1 MEAVRKPK
9 TKERARPPD
18 PTPAPP
24 LPARGRERSALDRVL
39 PEVPRDEPRAAPPLP
54 PRLRTASPPTVARER
69 SPSPEPEEIEIP
81 LQEQRA
87 PTPPP
92 TLPPRYIS
100 PRTNGVAAEAPERSF
115 EAPPLPEKTRSP
127 STVSAPA
134 PTVTHQPA
142 TVLPAARPAYPV
154 LDTMPEASWARVAP
168 LAPSGLPSY
177 SQLSDRPSEKERE
190 AWKPCAPREEAP
202 PLYPSMNVLET
213 TDLGLLSEQAL
224 LSFYHNELYEASDDL
239 VDRFCRE
246 EERPNGP
253 LIELLRRFK
262 AVCDD
267 IALSAV
273 EESANAT
280 SLNKCLREVWNMQKR
295 THNHNDVC
303 GENRAGSGVGHFDIA
318 VMSNE
323 KLEEM
328 RKLLRGNR
336 DVTLRKRM
344 SQEVEARALALQ
356 IQWIVISVNT
366 SFLSETRAS
375 PSSLPTLLDA
385 PPLGSFSS
393 PSRQR
398 LRSSL
403 SDLFSFLRLPNLPKR
418 FVDAATAWVTELTC
432 ILHKSCLA
440 VDGLWLLC
448 HVLRMPSPA
457 AEWTAPLIQT
467 FVQSN
472 SSSKLKMD
480 YCIAMLAQLMSPIKS
495 RESFLSALTLSND
508 DTGEGWMI
516 VDEEGE
522 KEHNPIVISETDL
535 TSLLEQL
542 PMTDF
547 YSLAFLHF
555 TTTNPDRMGQFVSLL
570 AFQLVLMKIFHIG
583 LETYSQLEYK
593 SFCKQIG
600 MTLRKSVRELAS
612 HWKVARG
619 LLDPAAENQLQREM
633 DRVVLLAVNYV
644 ISKRSLGL
652 WQFLID
658 LPYDAISDE
667 CRLRV
672 EYLLR
677 RGGDEDSKNVRELFE
692 MPQQDIAREIQA
704 STLAER
710 LDATGALDTVFLVNA
725 LAALVA
731 QSSRDPTP
739 FLREMVQVCFVDAN
753 TRDSLYKVGGE
764 AIGTL
769 LGAKPSSLDAL
780 ITIIDRSIDHMEE
793 HAVDIFSSAP
803 LHLCKIG
810 ESVVGGVIGK
820 WLIARS
826 PERAG
831 NRVARRIL
839 SALNWGYEDDG
850 RSLWMSERVHAV
862 CADTVLKAHIS
873 HCARSNGLIAKSVG
887 KIAKLASKI
896 PDYEQHFSQ
905 FCWDLLVKLKLP
917 TQVSKKEPEADLA
930 AYFLHAV
937 QHSLASAEQFAESGL
952 NYVGELVNAGCTSA
966 AVVLITRA
974 FALHYEK
981 ANVITGHKNF
991 LAVFERVIHA
1001 DQCSYAYQLLT
1012 GPSSSP
1018 TLIVRLIACAI
1029 VYEARFVSSLP
1040 LYLRAWVDAL
1050 VVKRAALFNTDQ
1062 VSLQLLGTITRLAF
1076 ERDARDLMGI
1086 TDQLQNAHMQILTT
1100 WRETSK
1106 GFLSMF
1112 SGTPQPP
1119 PLIPSSHLS
1128 VSLWSS
1134 FACLCV
1140 EDAAFDAFHA
1150 VLYDGLAKK
1159 DKTTVEEALKK
1170 ASSKVSFALPM
1181 DRLPVFRWMELC
1193 RLCGSGE
1200 REKEAQRDAPVLA
1213 LALQK
1218 LAQQMFNP
1226 RSSQGKKHQLARKFY
1241 AAPPREKWQGLEEF
1255 LESRSVGE
1263 AKGLPKAVA
1272 GWIRASLDISLPSF
1286 SDYSRFD
1293 LDYLLQLI
1301 IAEDKNPWM
1310 DFVDLNAIASQ
1321 DIEDSRF
1328 YATACH
1334 ERGRILPSSGSHN
1347 SLYPGTAMGGMGSRA
1362 LPFPSLPS
1370 HPSLPQ
1376 APSLDRSIVAHPQLA
1391 TSMVQPLLNSI
1402 SKLAVEFV
1410 SASDKTEDKD
1420 REYCELLKKLYTP
1433 AVINIAVVVKC
1444 TKNCQIPATRT
1455 AQASGTEFN
1464 TTTDATMTKNREER
1478 SSTVNSLQKAV
1489 MDAAAVQTASIEFI
1503 ARELCDMAATAPENL
1518 RMTSMQSV
1526 GRSLFFLITSSV
1538 SSATSSPILFPPA
1551 TASLENA
1558 LRTLGRNF
1566 IVYRPEEQLGVMKL
1580 VLDGFVLS
1588 DPLVESFSPEC
1599 LTPALMVQAYER
1611 LSDAV
1616 AKPELSQRALMLL
1629 SRLSISRATSVP
1641 PLQFRPLMPLAF
1653 RNVAAATATED
1664 TVTSPLG
1671 QLCMEH
1677 FVAFVFHQFP
1687 VNFAYGLELTLNG
1700 CNMGSTPPVLLE
1712 SVAKRVEALP
1722 SPNATSEYRIDPKTS
1737 LECLAVT
1744 SRALVQGGGGALSSL
1759 FSRWY
1764 KYTEALGAMMQLFI
1778 MKWTL
1783 ANFNSESP
1791 TMLIQNELSE
1801 VFVRIVSVF
1810 GPLLSPSSPSLPPFS
1825 PSHQETAGALA
1836 ARFVATIA
1844 ALPHNGVL
1852 PAGATNTLSLVWRFY
1867 AEQLAILTHGTMH
1880 YYGTIETYLV
1890 RLPWNQFW
1898 PSLRAL
1904 QAMEEVLS
1912 SRSTD
1917 CAPFVAQVTV
1927 RVPWSDV
1934 LQLHVP
1940 DDLRPSYLSKL
1951 FLVVA
1956 RLCAKPGH
1964 FAKVRAS
1971 MVELLKTLASRQ
1983 DWTTVSIKDAEN
1995 IANTISV
2002 ILPFDA
2008 ASNPTEAVSILK
2020 VMWRKMCCF
2029 SSSASTLPT
2038 DSITVLKQCAFLRAE
2053 LNLVI
2058 RTGSAQSALPAYNS
2072 LLSDVS
2078 TVAAHQ
2084 DNLRVFCAVARELT
2098 CVWTKI
2104 TDVKLGESLVTG
2116 WQSYLSTTPSSPLV
2130 LTCLN
2135 TIVGSLNNDQHSTTF
2150 KVMES
2155 TLQAYFKRPTS
2166 NWSEALQWV
2175 SIPEAARDGAAK
2187 YLFTMPNSDNK
2198 LVPLSLTLRSF
2209 IIHGQNHPTVYE
2221 KLLHY
2226 VTNVKPKYV
2235 EDESSFCALL
2245 SLLLQWSTSPST
2257 GGETAASSYRA
2268 MMEWLK
2274 RVAHDER
2281 GGGLLGAIGL
2291 GKKNAYTNK
2300 LRIVLQLVELY
2311 LTQQRQSGDK
2321 SPELRVRRKE
2331 NEPVMN
2337 SRVGAFKEMSGVKA
2351 NASFSAAFSQAA
2363 PFFTRVETHH
2373 IEHTHL
2379 LLQKVAASIFGDPKY
2394 LEA

>member
-9 TKERARPPD
+9 TKERSRPPD

-24 LPARGRERSALDRVL
+24 LPARGRTALDRAL
-39 PEVPRDEPRAAPPLP
+39 PDVPREEPGAAPPLP
-54 PRLRTASPPTVARER
+54 PRQRTASPPPVTRER

-81 LQEQRA
+81 PEEQPREPA
-87 PTPPP
+87 PSLP
-92 TLPPRYIS
+92 PPRYIF
-100 PRTNGVAAEAPERSF
+100 PRTNGAAAETPERSASTV
-115 EAPPLPEKTRSP
+115 EAPPLPEKTRTP
-127 STVSAPA
+127 STVSAP
-134 PTVTHQPA
+134 PT
-142 TVLPAARPAYPV
+142 TVLPATVTSTRPAYPV
-154 LDTMPEASWARVAP
+154 LDTMPEASSTAVRMAP
-168 LAPSGLPSY
+168 PAPSGLPSY
-177 SQLSDRPSEKERE
+177 AQLADKSTEKERE
-190 AWKPCAPREEAP
+190 AWRPSVPREEAP
-202 PLYPSMNVLET
+202 PMYPIMSMNVLET
-213 TDLGLLSEQAL
+213 TDLGLLSEQSL
-224 LSFYHNELYEASDDL
+224 LSYYHNELYEASDDL

-246 EERPNGP
+246 EEFPSGP
-253 LIELLRRFK
+253 LFELLKRHKEACDHIEL
-262 AVCDD
+262 AD
-267 IALSAV
+267 V
-273 EESANAT
+273 EISANT
-280 SLNKCLREVWNMQKR
+280 QSLHKCLREVWNAQKR
-295 THNHNDVC
+295 THNHNDIC
-303 GENRAGSGVGHFDIA
+303 GENRPGSGVGTYDIS
-318 VMSNE
+318 VMSTE

-328 RKLLRGNR
+328 RKMLRSNR
-336 DVTLRKRM
+336 DVMLRKKM
-344 SQEVEARALALQ
+344 SHEVEARALGLQ
-356 IQWIVISVNT
+356 IQWIIIRINT
-366 SFLSETRAS
+366 AFLSETRTT
-375 PSSLPTLLDA
+375 PNSLPTLLDA
-385 PPLGSFSS
+385 PPLGSFTAH
-393 PSRQR
+393 SRSL
-398 LRSSL
+398 LRSAL
-403 SDLFSFLRLPNLPKR
+403 SDLFYFLRIPHLKKR
-418 FVDAATAWVTELTC
+418 FSDAATAWVTELTC
-432 ILHKSCLA
+432 VLHKACLA
-440 VDGLWLLC
+440 TDGLWLLC

-457 AEWTAPLIQT
+457 AEWTSPLIQT

-472 SSSKLKMD
+472 SSGKLKMD
-480 YCIAMLAQLMSPIKS
+480 YCIAMLGQLMGPIKS
-495 RESFLSALTLSND
+495 RESFLSALLQMND
-508 DTGEGWMI
+508 EAGEGWMI

-522 KEHNPIVISETDL
+522 KEHNPVVISETDL

-542 PMTDF
+542 PMSDF
-547 YSLAFLHF
+547 YSLAYLHF
-555 TTTNPDRMGQFVSLL
+555 STTNPDRMGQFVSLL

-619 LLDPAAENQLQREM
+619 LLDPASESQLQKEM
-633 DRVVLLAVNYV
+633 DRVVLLAVQYV

-677 RGGDEDSKNVRELFE
+677 RGGDEDSRSVRELFE
-692 MPQQDIAREIQA
+692 MPQPEIVREIQA

-764 AIGTL
+764 AIGTV

-793 HAVDIFSSAP
+793 HAVDIFATAP

-831 NRVARRIL
+831 NRVARRVL
-839 SALNWGYEDDG
+839 SALNWGYGDDGDG

-905 FCWDLLVKLKLP
+905 FCWDLLIKLKLP
-917 TQVSKKEPEADLA
+917 TQPSSKEPEADLA

-981 ANVITGHKNF
+981 AAVITGHKNF
-991 LAVFERVIHA
+991 LPVFDRVIHA

-1012 GPSSSP
+1012 GPSSAP

-1029 VYEARFVSSLP
+1029 VYEARLVANLP
-1040 LYLRAWVDAL
+1040 LFLRAWVDAL
-1050 VVKRAALFNTDQ
+1050 VVKRAAVFNTDQ

-1076 ERDARDLMGI
+1076 ERDGRDLMGI
-1086 TDQLQNAHMQILTT
+1086 QDQLQNAHMQILTA
-1100 WRETSK
+1100 WRESSK
-1106 GFLSMF
+1106 GFFAMF
-1112 SGTPQPP
+1112 SSTPQPP
-1119 PLIPSSHLS
+1119 PLIPTSHIA

-1134 FACLCV
+1134 YACLCV

-1159 DKTTVEEALKK
+1159 DKTTVDDALKK

-1181 DRLPVFRWMELC
+1181 ERLPVFRWMELC
-1193 RLCGSGE
+1193 RLCGTGE
-1200 REKEAQRDAPVLA
+1200 REKEAERDGPVLA
-1213 LALQK
+1213 LALQR
-1218 LAQQMFNP
+1218 LAQQMFTP
-1226 RSSQGKKHQLARKFY
+1226 RNSQGKKHQLARKFY
-1241 AAPPREKWQGLEEF
+1241 AAPPRERWATFEEF
-1255 LESRSVGE
+1255 LDSRSAGE
-1263 AKGLPKAVA
+1263 ARGLPKAVA

-1286 SDYSRFD
+1286 GDYSRFD
-1293 LDYLLQLI
+1293 LDYLLQLVI
-1301 IAEDKNPWM
+1301 VEDKNPWM

-1321 DIEDSRF
+1321 DTEDSRF
-1328 YATACH
+1328 YASACH
-1334 ERGRILPSSGSHN
+1334 ERGRLLPSSGSQG
-1347 SLYPGTAMGGMGSRA
+1347 SLYPGAALGGMGSRA
-1362 LPFPSLPS
+1362 IPFPILPT

-1376 APSLDRSIVAHPQLA
+1376 APVIDRSIANHPQLA
-1391 TSMVQPLLNSI
+1391 TSLVQPLLNSI

-1410 SASDKTEDKD
+1410 TASDFVEDKD
-1420 REYCELLKKLYTP
+1420 REYCELLKKLHCP

-1444 TKNCQIPATRT
+1444 TKGCPIPATRT
-1455 AQASGTEFN
+1455 AQVSGTEFN
-1464 TTTDATMTKNREER
+1464 TTTDAAMTKNREER
-1478 SSTVNSLQKAV
+1478 SSTVSSIQKSV
-1489 MDAAAVQTASIEFI
+1489 MDAASVQTAGLEFI
-1503 ARELCDMAATAPENL
+1503 ARELCGMAAVHESQRQN
-1518 RMTSMQSV
+1518 SMQAV
-1526 GRSLFFLITSSV
+1526 GRSLFFLLTSSI

-1551 TASLENA
+1551 TASLEHA
-1558 LRTLGRNF
+1558 LRTLGRTF
-1566 IVYRPEEQLGVMKL
+1566 IHSHPDEQLEVMQL

-1599 LTPALMVQAYER
+1599 LTPALMVQAYKR

-1616 AKPELSQRALMLL
+1616 ARPELSQRALMLL
-1629 SRLSISRATSVP
+1629 SRLSISRATSLP

-1653 RNVAAATATED
+1653 RNVAAATAGTED
-1664 TVTSPLG
+1664 TVASPLG

-1677 FVAFVFHQFP
+1677 FIAFVFHQFP

-1700 CNMGSTPPVLLE
+1700 CNMGSTPPILLE
-1712 SVAKRVEALP
+1712 SMAKRVEALP
-1722 SPNATSEYRIDPKTS
+1722 SPNSSADYRMDAKTS
-1737 LECLAVT
+1737 LECIAVT
-1744 SRALVQGGGGALSSL
+1744 SRALVQGGAGALSSL

-1764 KYTEALGAMMQLFI
+1764 KYTEALGALMQLFI
-1778 MKWTL
+1778 MKSAL
-1783 ANFNSESP
+1783 ATFNSESP

-1801 VFVRIVSVF
+1801 VFVRTVSLF

-1825 PSHQETAGALA
+1825 PSHQEAAGALA
-1836 ARFVATIA
+1836 ARFVATIG
-1844 ALPHNGVL
+1844 ALPHNGAL
-1852 PAGATNTLSLVWRFY
+1852 PAGSVNTLSLVWRFY
-1867 AEQLAILTHGTMH
+1867 AEQLAILTHGTMQ
-1880 YYGTIETYLV
+1880 YYGTMETYLV

-1898 PSLRAL
+1898 PSMRAL

-1912 SRSTD
+1912 SRSAD

-1927 RVPWSDV
+1927 RVPWMDV

-1971 MVELLKTLASRQ
+1971 MVELLKTLAARP
-1983 DWTTVSIKDAEN
+1983 DWTTVSIEDAEN

-2008 ASNPTEAVSILK
+2008 ASNPTEAVAILK
-2020 VMWRKMCCF
+2020 VMWRKMCSF

-2038 DSITVLKQCAFLRAE
+2038 DGITVLKQCALLKAE

-2078 TVAAHQ
+2078 TVASHQ
-2084 DNLRVFCAVARELT
+2084 DNLRAFCAVARELT
-2098 CVWTKI
+2098 K
-2104 TDVKLGESLVTG
+2104 GLVTG
-2116 WQSYLSTTPSSPLV
+2116 WQAYLSATPSSPLV

-2135 TIVGSLNNDQHSTTF
+2135 TIVGSLNPDQHSTAL

-2155 TLQAYFKRPTS
+2155 TLHAYFKRPTS
-2166 NWSEALQWV
+2166 SWSEAVQWV
-2175 SIPEAARDGAAK
+2175 AIPEGGRDAAAK
-2187 YLFTMPNSDNK
+2187 YLFTLPNSDNK

-2209 IIHGQNHPTVYE
+2209 IIHGQQHPAVYE

-2235 EDESSFCALL
+2235 EDESSFCSLL
-2245 SLLLQWSTSPST
+2245 SLLLQWITSPST
-2257 GGETAASSYRA
+2257 GGETAASGYRA
-2268 MMEWLK
+2268 IMEWLK

-2281 GGGLLGAIGL
+2281 GGGILGAIGL

-2300 LRIVLQLVELY
+2300 LRVVLQLTELY
-2311 LTQQRQSGDK
+2311 LMQQRQSGEK
-2321 SPELRVRRKE
+2321 SPELRVRRRE

-2337 SRVGAFKEMSGVKA
+2337 SRVGAFKEMSGAKA
-2351 NASFSAAFSQAA
+2351 NAPFSAAFSQAT

-2379 LLQKVAASIFGDPKY
+2379 LLQRVAASIFGNPKY
-2394 LEA
+2394 LET

>member
-9 TKERARPPD
+9 AKERSRPPD
-18 PTPAPP
+18 PMPAPP
-24 LPARGRERSALDRVL
+24 LPARGTSSALDRAL
-39 PEVPRDEPRAAPPLP
+39 PEVPRDAPGAAPPLP
-54 PRLRTASPPTVARER
+54 PRLRTVSPPPAAVMSER
-69 SPSPEPEEIEIP
+69 SASPEPEEIEVP
-81 LQEQRA
+81 AEEQTRSL
-87 PTPPP
+87 TPPP
-92 TLPPRYIS
+92 TLPPRYIF
-100 PRTNGVAAEAPERSF
+100 PRAANGASAEAPERSF
-115 EAPPLPEKTRSP
+115 EAPPLPEKTRTP
-127 STVSAPA
+127 STVA
-134 PTVTHQPA
+134 HPA
-142 TVLPAARPAYPV
+142 TVTTAPARPAYPV
-154 LDTMPEASWARVAP
+154 LDSMPEA
-168 LAPSGLPSY
+168 SGLPSY
-177 SQLSDRPSEKERE
+177 SQLSERASEKERE

-202 PLYPSMNVLET
+202 PMYPQMMQVLET

-224 LSFYHNELYEASDDL
+224 LSYYHNELYEASDDL

-253 LIELLRRFK
+253 LFELLRRFK

-273 EESANAT
+273 EESANAQ

-295 THNHNDVC
+295 SHNHNDIC
-303 GENRAGSGVGHFDIA
+303 GENRPGAGVGTFDIA

-366 SFLSETRAS
+366 AFLSETRVS
-375 PSSLPTLLDA
+375 PNSLPTLLDA
-385 PPLGSFSS
+385 PPMGAFSS
-393 PSRQR
+393 PSRFR
-398 LRSSL
+398 LRAAL
-403 SDLFSFLRLPNLPKR
+403 SDLFSFLRLPHLPKR
-418 FVDAATAWVTELTC
+418 FADAASAWVTELTC
-432 ILHKSCLA
+432 VLHKSCLA
-440 VDGLWLLC
+440 ADGLWLLC

-472 SSSKLKMD
+472 SSGKLKMD

-495 RESFLSALTLSND
+495 RESFLSALRQSTD
-508 DTGEGWMI
+508 ETGEGWMI

-522 KEHNPIVISETDL
+522 KEHNPVVISEADL
-535 TSLLEQL
+535 TALLEQL

-555 TTTNPDRMGQFVSLL
+555 TTTNPDRLGQFVSLL

-583 LETYSQLEYK
+583 LETYAQLEYK
-593 SFCKQIG
+593 QFCKQIG

-612 HWKVARG
+612 HWKVSRG
-619 LLDPAAENQLQREM
+619 LLDPSSEAQLQKEM
-633 DRVVLLAVNYV
+633 DRVVLLAVHYV

-677 RGGDEDSKNVRELFE
+677 RGGDDDSKSVRELFE
-692 MPQQDIAREIQA
+692 MPQAAIAREIQT

-710 LDATGALDTVFLVNA
+710 LDSAGALDTVFLVNA

-764 AIGTL
+764 AIGTV

-793 HAVDIFSSAP
+793 HAVDIFASAP

-831 NRVARRIL
+831 NRVARRVL
-839 SALNWGYEDDG
+839 SALNWGYAEDGGEG

-862 CADTVLKAHIS
+862 CADTVLKAHIA

-905 FCWDLLVKLKLP
+905 FCWDLLIKLKLP
-917 TQVSKKEPEADLA
+917 VQASTKEPEADLA

-937 QHSLASAEQFAESGL
+937 QNSLASAEQFAESGL

-974 FALHYEK
+974 FALHHER
-981 ANVITGHKNF
+981 AAVITGHKNF
-991 LAVFERVIHA
+991 LPVFDRVIHA

-1029 VYEARFVSSLP
+1029 VYEARLVADLP
-1040 LYLRAWVDAL
+1040 SFLRAWVDAI
-1050 VVKRAALFNTDQ
+1050 VVKRATVFNTDQ

-1086 TDQLQNAHMQILTT
+1086 PDLLQNAHMQILTT
-1100 WRETSK
+1100 WRESSK

-1119 PLIPSSHLS
+1119 PLIPPSHLS

-1134 FACLCV
+1134 YACLCV

-1150 VLYDGLAKK
+1150 VLYDCLVKK

-1170 ASSKVSFALPM
+1170 AASKVSFALPM

-1193 RLCGSGE
+1193 RACGSGE
-1200 REKEAQRDAPVLA
+1200 REKEAERDAPVLA
-1213 LALQK
+1213 LALQR
-1218 LAQQMFNP
+1218 LAQQMFTP
-1226 RSSQGKKHQLARKFY
+1226 RSSQGKKHQLARKLY
-1241 AAPPREKWQGLEEF
+1241 AAPPRERWQTFEEF
-1255 LESRSVGE
+1255 LESRPAGE

-1272 GWIRASLDISLPSF
+1272 GWIRASIDISMPSF

-1293 LDYLLQLI
+1293 LDYLLQLAV
-1301 IAEDKNPWM
+1301 AEDKNPWM
-1310 DFVDLNAIASQ
+1310 DFVDLNVIASQ
-1321 DIEDSRF
+1321 DTEDAKF

-1334 ERGRILPSSGSHN
+1334 ERGRPLPSSGSQG
-1347 SLYPGTAMGGMGSRA
+1347 SLYPGAMGGLGSRA
-1362 LPFPSLPS
+1362 LPFPSLPA

-1376 APSLDRSIVAHPQLA
+1376 APSLDRSVVAHPQLA
-1391 TSMVQPLLNSI
+1391 TSLVQPLLNSI

-1410 SASDKTEDKD
+1410 SSSDVTEDKD

-1444 TKNCQIPATRT
+1444 TKNCPIPASRT

-1464 TTTDATMTKNREER
+1464 TTTDAAMTKNREER

-1503 ARELCDMAATAPENL
+1503 ARELCDMAASAPENL
-1518 RMTSMQSV
+1518 RMGSMQSV

-1551 TASLENA
+1551 TASLEHA
-1558 LRTLGRNF
+1558 LRTLGRTF
-1566 IVYRPEEQLGVMKL
+1566 IMFRPEEQLGVMKL
-1580 VLDGFVLS
+1580 VLDGFVLA

-1616 AKPELSQRALMLL
+1616 ARPELSQRALLLL
-1629 SRLSISRATSVP
+1629 SRLSISRATSLP

-1653 RNVAAATATED
+1653 RNVAAATAIED

-1677 FVAFVFHQFP
+1677 FIAFVFHQFP

-1700 CNMGSTPPVLLE
+1700 CNSGQTPPSLLE
-1712 SVAKRVEALP
+1712 SMAKRVEAMP
-1722 SPNATSEYRIDPKTS
+1722 SSNAASEYRIDAKTS
-1737 LECLAVT
+1737 LECIAVT
-1744 SRALVQGGGGALSSL
+1744 SRSLVQGGSGGLSSL

-1764 KYTEALGAMMQLFI
+1764 KYTDALGAMMQLFI
-1778 MKWTL
+1778 MKSAL
-1783 ANFNSESP
+1783 ATFNSESP

-1801 VFVRIVSVF
+1801 VFVRIVSLF

-1825 PSHQETAGALA
+1825 PSHQEAAGALA

-1844 ALPHNGVL
+1844 ALPHNGPL
-1852 PAGATNTLSLVWRFY
+1852 PAGSINTLSLVWRFY
-1867 AEQLAILTHGTMH
+1867 AEQLAILTHGTSH
-1880 YYGTIETYLV
+1880 YYPIIETYLI

-1912 SRSTD
+1912 SRSAD
-1917 CAPFVAQVTV
+1917 CAPFVAQVVV

-1940 DDLRPSYLSKL
+1940 DDLRPSYLSRL

-1956 RLCAKPGH
+1956 RLCAKPQH
-1964 FAKVRAS
+1964 FSKVRAS
-1971 MVELLKTLASRQ
+1971 MVELLKTLAARP
-1983 DWTTVSIKDAEN
+1983 DWTTVSVEHVES

-2002 ILPFDA
+2002 ILPLDS
-2008 ASNPTEAVSILK
+2008 ASNPTDAVSILK
-2020 VMWRKMCCF
+2020 VMWRKMCSF
-2029 SSSASTLPT
+2029 SSSSSTLPT
-2038 DSITVLKQCAFLRAE
+2038 DSINVLKQCALLKAE
-2053 LNLVI
+2053 LTLVI
-2058 RTGSAQSALPAYNS
+2058 RAGSAQAALPAYNS

-2078 TVAAHQ
+2078 TVASHQ
-2084 DNLRVFCAVARELT
+2084 ENLRAFCAVARELT

-2104 TDVKLGESLVTG
+2104 ADVKLGESLVTG
-2116 WQSYLSTTPSSPLV
+2116 WQSYLSTSPSSPLV

-2135 TIVGSLNNDQHSTTF
+2135 TIIGSLNNDQHSTALR
-2150 KVMES
+2150 VMES
-2155 TLQAYFKRPTS
+2155 TLHAYFKRPTS
-2166 NWSEALQWV
+2166 SWSEVLQWV
-2175 SIPEAARDGAAK
+2175 AIPEAAREGAAK
-2187 YLFTMPNSDNK
+2187 YLFTLPNSDNK
-2198 LVPLSLTLRSF
+2198 LIPLSLSLRCF
-2209 IIHGQNHPTVYE
+2209 INHGHQQPVIYE
-2221 KLLHY
+2221 KLQHY

-2245 SLLLQWSTSPST
+2245 SLLLHWTTSPST
-2257 GGETAASSYRA
+2257 PADAAAASYRA
-2268 MMEWLK
+2268 IMEWLK

-2300 LRIVLQLVELY
+2300 LRVVLELIELY

-2321 SPELRVRRKE
+2321 SPELRVRRRE
-2331 NEPVMN
+2331 GEPVVN
-2337 SRVGAFKEMSGVKA
+2337 SRVGAFKEMSAAKA
-2351 NASFSAAFSQAA
+2351 NAPFSAAFSQAT

-2379 LLQKVAASIFGDPKY
+2379 LLQKVAASIFGNPKY
-2394 LEA
+2394 LET

>member
-1 MEAVRKPK
+1 AVRKPK
-9 TKERARPPD
+9 SKERSRPQEESVV
-18 PTPAPP
+18 APP
-24 LPARGRERSALDRVL
+24 LPARGRTALDRVL
-39 PEVPRDEPRAAPPLP
+39 PDVPSEAPGTAPPIP
-54 PRLRTASPPTVARER
+54 ARQRTVSPQPVVRSR
-69 SPSPEPEEIEIP
+69 SPSPEPEEIDIP
-81 LQEQRA
+81 PEEQTRA

-92 TLPPRYIS
+92 ALPPRYIF
-100 PRTNGVAAEAPERSF
+100 PRTNGGSAEAPERSF
-115 EAPPLPEKTRSP
+115 EAPPLPEKTRNP
-127 STVSAPA
+127 STASAP
-134 PTVTHQPA
+134 P
-142 TVLPAARPAYPV
+142 TVLPPTTTVSSALPAYPV
-154 LDTMPEASWARVAP
+154 LDMMPEASTRVAP
-168 LAPSGLPSY
+168 LTPSGLPSY
-177 SQLSDRPSEKERE
+177 SQLSNQASEKERE
-190 AWKPCAPREEAP
+190 AWRPSVPREEAP
-202 PLYPSMNVLET
+202 PMYPSMSVLET
-213 TDLGLLSEQAL
+213 TDLGLLSEQTL

-253 LIELLRRFK
+253 LLELLRRFK

-280 SLNKCLREVWNMQKR
+280 SLNKSLREVWMMQPTTM
-295 THNHNDVC
+295 THNDTC
-303 GENRAGSGVGHFDIA
+303 GENRPGSGVGKYDIA

-323 KLEEM
+323 KLQEM
-328 RKLLRGNR
+328 RNLLRGNR

-366 SFLSETRAS
+366 AFLSEARAS
-375 PSSLPTLLDA
+375 PTSLPTLHSS
-385 PPLGSFSS
+385 PPIGSFSS
-393 PSRQR
+393 PARSR
-398 LRSSL
+398 LRSAL
-403 SDLFSFLRLPNLPKR
+403 SDLFSSLRVPHLPKR
-418 FVDAATAWVTELTC
+418 FTDAATAWTTELTC
-432 ILHKSCLA
+432 VLHKSCLA
-440 VDGLWLLC
+440 TDGLWLLL

-457 AEWTAPLIQT
+457 AEWTASLIQT

-472 SSSKLKMD
+472 SSGKLKMD

-495 RESFLSALTLSND
+495 RESFLSALSASNEE
-508 DTGEGWMI
+508 TGEGWMI
-516 VDEEGE
+516 IDDDGE
-522 KEHNPIVISETDL
+522 KEHNPVVISEVDL
-535 TSLLEQL
+535 TALLEQL

-555 TTTNPDRMGQFVSLL
+555 STTNSDRLGQFVSLL
-570 AFQLVLMKIFHIG
+570 AFQLLLMKIFHDG
-583 LETYSQLEYK
+583 LETYSQMEYK

-619 LLDPAAENQLQREM
+619 LLEPSSEIQMQKEM
-633 DRVVLLAVNYV
+633 DRVMLLAVHYV

-677 RGGDEDSKNVRELFE
+677 KGGSEESKSVRELFE
-692 MPQQDIAREIQA
+692 MPQAEIAREIQSSA
-704 STLAER
+704 LAER
-710 LDATGALDTVFLVNA
+710 LDSTGPLDTVFLVNA

-764 AIGTL
+764 AIGTV

-839 SALNWGYEDDG
+839 SALNWGYSEDGDG

-862 CADTVLKAHIS
+862 CADTVLKAHIA

-905 FCWDLLVKLKLP
+905 FCWDLLIKLKLP
-917 TQVSKKEPEADLA
+917 IQQSSKEPEADLA
-930 AYFLHAV
+930 AYFVHAV
-937 QHSLASAEQFAESGL
+937 QHSLKSPELFAESGL

-974 FALHYEK
+974 FALHYAK
-981 ANVITGHKNF
+981 IDVITGHKNF
-991 LAVFERVIHA
+991 SGVFDRVIHA

-1029 VYEARFVSSLP
+1029 VYEARLVSNLSSF
-1040 LYLRAWVDAL
+1040 LRAWVDAL

-1076 ERDARDLMGI
+1076 ERDPKELMGI
-1086 TDQLQNAHMQILTT
+1086 PDMLQNAHMQILTT
-1100 WRETSK
+1100 WRESSK

-1112 SGTPQPP
+1112 SGTPTPP
-1119 PLIPSSHLS
+1119 PLIPSSHLT

-1134 FACLCV
+1134 LACLYV

-1150 VLYDGLAKK
+1150 VFYDLLAKK
-1159 DKTTVEEALKK
+1159 EKTTVEEALKK
-1170 ASSKVSFALPM
+1170 ASSKVSFALPIE
-1181 DRLPVFRWMELC
+1181 RLPVFRWMELC
-1193 RLCGSGE
+1193 RNCGTGE
-1200 REKEAQRDAPVLA
+1200 REKEAERDAPVLA
-1213 LALQK
+1213 LALQR
-1218 LAQQMFNP
+1218 LSQQMFTP
-1226 RSSQGKKHQLARKFY
+1226 RTSQGKKYQLAKKLH
-1241 AAPPREKWQGLEEF
+1241 AVTPRERWQTFEEF
-1255 LESRSVGE
+1255 LDGRPPGE
-1263 AKGLPKAVA
+1263 AKGLSKAVV
-1272 GWIRASLDISLPSF
+1272 GWIRAAVDISLASF
-1286 SDYSRFD
+1286 NDYSRFD
-1293 LDYLLQLI
+1293 LDYLLQLV
-1301 IAEDKNPWM
+1301 IADDKNPWL

-1321 DIEDSRF
+1321 DTEDSRF

-1334 ERGRILPSSGSHN
+1334 ERGRPLPSSRSSG
-1347 SLYPGTAMGGMGSRA
+1347 SLYPGALAGGMGSRA
-1362 LPFPSLPS
+1362 LPFPSLPA

-1391 TSMVQPLLNSI
+1391 TSLVQPLLNSV

-1410 SASDKTEDKD
+1410 SSSDVVEDKD
-1420 REYCELLKKLYTP
+1420 REYCELLKKLYTH

-1444 TKNCQIPATRT
+1444 KNCQIPATKT
-1455 AQASGTEFN
+1455 VQVSGTEFN

-1518 RMTSMQSV
+1518 RQTSMQAV

-1538 SSATSSPILFPPA
+1538 SSVSSSPILFPPA
-1551 TASLENA
+1551 TASLEHA
-1558 LRTLGRNF
+1558 LRTLGKTF
-1566 IVYRPEEQLGVMKL
+1566 IMFRPEEQLGVMKL

-1588 DPLVESFSPEC
+1588 DPLVDSFSPEC
-1599 LTPALMVQAYER
+1599 LTPALMVEAYSR

-1616 AKPELSQRALMLL
+1616 AKPELSQRALLLL
-1629 SRLSISRATSVP
+1629 SRLSISRATSLP

-1653 RNVAAATATED
+1653 RNVAAATANAD
-1664 TVTSPLG
+1664 TVASPLG
-1671 QLCMEH
+1671 QLCMDH
-1677 FVAFVFHQFP
+1677 FIAFVFHQFP
-1687 VNFAYGLELTLNG
+1687 VNFAYGLELALNG
-1700 CNMGSTPPVLLE
+1700 CNAGSTPPSLLE
-1712 SVAKRVEALP
+1712 SMAKKVEALP
-1722 SPNATSEYRIDPKTS
+1722 SSGQAQYTIDPKTS
-1737 LECLAVT
+1737 LECIAVS
-1744 SRALVQGGGGALSSL
+1744 SRSLVSGSAGSVSSL
-1759 FSRWY
+1759 FSRWHP
-1764 KYTEALGAMMQLFI
+1764 YTEALGAMMQLFI
-1778 MKWTL
+1778 MRSAL
-1783 ANFNSESP
+1783 ATFNSESP
-1791 TMLIQNELSE
+1791 KSLIQNELSE
-1801 VFVRIVSVF
+1801 TFVRIVSLF

-1825 PSHQETAGALA
+1825 PSNQDAAAALF
-1836 ARFVATIA
+1836 ARFIATVA
-1844 ALPHNGVL
+1844 ALPHNGAL
-1852 PAGATNTLSLVWRFY
+1852 PAGSVNTLSLVWRFY

-1880 YYGTIETYLV
+1880 YYSTIETYLV

-1912 SRSTD
+1912 SRSPD

-1934 LQLHVP
+1934 LSLHVP

-1964 FAKVRAS
+1964 FVKVRAS
-1971 MVELLKTLASRQ
+1971 MVELLKTLAARP
-1983 DWTTVSIKDAEN
+1983 DWTTVSVEDAES

-2008 ASNPTEAVSILK
+2008 ASNPTEAISMLK
-2020 VMWRKMCCF
+2020 VIWRKMCVF
-2029 SSSASTLPT
+2029 SSSTSTLPT
-2038 DSITVLKQCAFLRAE
+2038 DGITVLKQCAFLRAE
-2053 LNLVI
+2053 INLVI
-2058 RTGSAQSALPAYNS
+2058 RTGTSQSALPAYNS

-2084 DNLRVFCAVARELT
+2084 DNLRAFCAVARELT
-2098 CVWTKI
+2098 SVWTKI
-2104 TDVKLGESLVTG
+2104 ADVKLGESLVTG

-2135 TIVGSLNNDQHSTTF
+2135 TIVGSLNNDQHSTAL

-2155 TLQAYFKRPTS
+2155 TLHSYFKRPTS
-2166 NWSEALQWV
+2166 NWSDAVQWV
-2175 SIPEAARDGAAK
+2175 TIPEVARDGAAK
-2187 YLFTMPNSDNK
+2187 YLFTLPNSDNK

-2209 IIHGQNHPTVYE
+2209 ILHGQQHPTVYE

-2235 EDESSFCALL
+2235 EDESSFCVLL

-2257 GGETAASSYRA
+2257 GEETTATSYRTI
-2268 MMEWLK
+2268 MEWLK
-2274 RVAHDER
+2274 RVAHDEK
-2281 GGGLLGAIGL
+2281 GGGFLGAIGL

-2300 LRIVLQLVELY
+2300 LRVVLQLTELY

-2321 SPELRVRRKE
+2321 SPQLRVRRRE

-2337 SRVGAFKEMSGVKA
+2337 SRVGAFKEMSAAKA
-2351 NASFSAAFSQAA
+2351 NVPFSAAFSLAN

-2379 LLQKVAASIFGDPKY
+2379 LLQKVAASIFGNPKY
-2394 LEA
+2394 LET